1 MANSYNRDKRR
12 ISLVNWMDFEHW
24 RNHTNWLQF
33 NEVSEVFFFIIIKS
47 LLPIKDFLI
56 GVKAAFMRMF
66 PLS

>member
-1 MANSYNRDKRR
+1 
-12 ISLVNWMDFEHW
+12 MDFEHW

-33 NEVSEVFFFIIIKS
+33 NEVSEVFFLIIIKS
-47 LLPIKDFLI
+47 LPPIKDFLI